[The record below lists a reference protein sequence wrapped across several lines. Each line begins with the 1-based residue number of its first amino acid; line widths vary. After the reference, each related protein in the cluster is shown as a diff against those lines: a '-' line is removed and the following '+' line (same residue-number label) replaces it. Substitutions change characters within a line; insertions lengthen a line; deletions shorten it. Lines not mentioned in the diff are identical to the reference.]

1 MTSVSLLGCAGTR
14 EAARTDPTDA
24 ALYET
29 APPEERDFVL
39 AGGFIHGKMTIP
51 AGSIEIARPVIVNP
65 LLDPARLLARG
76 AVVVRYHL
84 NWESI
89 PTPQPPTESAAERKA
104 RNPVGT
110 WLLASPSAAV
120 IGRGYFQLTWSAG
133 KSAKRVCE
141 YLATLPFVDP
151 DRIGMAG
158 MSTNGFKV
166 FSALLAGTPLRAA
179 VVVAACADY
188 HSFLRGSPIALNG
201 ASLDLDPAYESWLR
215 AHEPVRHASRFTD
228 TALLTVNGGED
239 HVIPTDCVDL
249 SAPILRREYERAGGV
264 QRFRQAWFSDATHNE
279 LVDRADAEIL
289 AWWVRWLGL
298 DDLETAGEDAPPR

>member
-1 MTSVSLLGCAGTR
+1 MSLLGCAGTR
-14 EAARTDPTDA
+14 ETAHTNPAGA
-24 ALYET
+24 ALDKT
-29 APPEERDFVL
+29 ATPEVRDFVL
-39 AGGFIHGKMTIP
+39 AGGFIHGEMMIP
-51 AGSIEIARPVIVNP
+51 AGSSEIARPVIVNP
-65 LLDPARLLARG
+65 LLDPTRLLARG

-89 PTPQPPTESAAERKA
+89 PTPQPPAESAAEKKA

-120 IGRGYFQLTWSAG
+120 IGRGYFQLIWSAG

-158 MSTNGFKV
+158 MSTTGFKV

-188 HSFLRGSPIALNG
+188 HSFLRDSPIALNG
-201 ASLDLDPAYESWLR
+201 ADLDLDPAYESWLR
-215 AHEPVRHASRFTD
+215 AHEPVRHVRRFAD
-228 TALLTVNGGED
+228 TALLAVNGGED
-239 HVIPTDCVDL
+239 HVIPTDCVDQ
-249 SAPILRREYERAGGV
+249 SAPILRRAYERAGGA
-264 QRFRQAWFSDATHNE
+264 QRFRQAWFGDATHNE
-279 LVDRADAEIL
+279 LVGRADAEIL
-289 AWWVRWLGL
+289 AWWVRWLDL
-298 DDLETAGEDAPPR
+298 DRVETASEDATPR